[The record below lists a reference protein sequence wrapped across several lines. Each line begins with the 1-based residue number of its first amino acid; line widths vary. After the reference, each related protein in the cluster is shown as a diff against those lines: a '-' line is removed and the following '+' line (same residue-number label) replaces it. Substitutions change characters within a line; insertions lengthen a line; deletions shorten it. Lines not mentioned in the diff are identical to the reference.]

1 MDRMTGRAAVTS
13 HCGSG
18 STVLRA
24 PDRPAC
30 PGGADQLS
38 GRPLRADGAAV
49 YPSPQMALR
58 DMGPVDGATDTGRG
72 RRPKA
77 FRRLMPRD
85 QAGSMNHPL

>member
-1 MDRMTGRAAVTS
+1 MTS

-30 PGGADQLS
+30 RWSRPVNLAAAAGRRGGRMSFAFH
-38 GRPLRADGAAV
+38 GAG
-49 YPSPQMALR
+49 

-85 QAGSMNHPL
+85 QAGSMNHPY